1 MILDFGGMLFS
12 WPKWGNLAIF
22 FFFFFF
28 FFQEKVSTFSSSQ
41 NHSFK
46 FFWLVLVFM
55 RILILFKARWD
66 IFGSKNA
73 IQKFGKICLL
83 DYSQIL
89 CDDFMHLK
97 EGEIGF
103 VLSSGQL

>member
-1 MILDFGGMLFS
+1 
-12 WPKWGNLAIF
+12 
-22 FFFFFF
+22 
-28 FFQEKVSTFSSSQ
+28 
-41 NHSFK
+41 
-46 FFWLVLVFM
+46 M
-55 RILILFKARWD
+55 RILILFKARRD